1 MSASKNP
8 GTAPENPAQ
17 ITQQTI
23 DGWKQKYG
31 DVFKYAT
38 EDGVVAYFR
47 KPTRSVLSLATSAAT
62 TDPMKFNEII
72 IENCFLGGDERVKTE
87 DKYFLGLSGEIA
99 TLIEKVEG
107 ELKKV

>member
-1 MSASKNP
+1 MSAGTNP
-8 GTAPENPAQ
+8 GTATGKQAE
-17 ITQQTI
+17 ITQKTI
-23 DGWKQKYG
+23 DGWKQKFG

-47 KPTRSVLSLATSAAT
+47 APSRTVLSLATSAAT
-62 TDPMKFNEII
+62 NDPMKFNEII

-87 DKYFLGLSGEIA
+87 DKYFLGLSGEIS